1 MCGIF
6 GWITD
11 KHKGTPDFETGKRL
25 TDLLAHRGPDDSG
38 YRLIQNCFL
47 GHRRLSIID
56 LSEAGRQPFA
66 SPDNRYH
73 MVFNGE
79 IYNYI
84 EVREELEAAGL
95 NFSTKSDT
103 EVLLKAYIKWGAAC
117 LDKVEGM
124 FAFAIY
130 DSFSHELFLCRDHI
144 GQKPLYYTYKN
155 GHFIFSSELRSIIK
169 HPAVDPRVDIE
180 SLLKYNLYDFA
191 PYDKSILKG
200 VYKLPPA
207 HYLKLKDGK
216 ISLHRYWN
224 SIPKAAAGI
233 TMEDALER
241 IDELMLSSVEKHL
254 RADVPYGVFLS
265 GGLDSSLI
273 VSYARRVLKDKEL
286 KTFSVSV
293 DFENFNEA
301 DVAASVAEKYK
312 TAHNVLHMGEK
323 ELKHSIN
330 VMIDHIDEPMA
341 DPGLINAHFISA
353 NAVKDIKV
361 ALAGDGGDELF
372 AGYIT
377 FKAESIA
384 KIMGKSPEFV
394 IAFLKFIVRRFV
406 PSSQKYMSLDF
417 RLNGF
422 LKGFPGPEL
431 LRNQCWVGAMPPE
444 AIHNLYK
451 NIDIP
456 VKFFNREL
464 NENNIFSELIQ
475 VSQPVKDSN
484 LVDKML
490 FQYQKFFLPEFVC
503 AHTDRASMRASLEVR
518 SPLIHKPLIEFANSL
533 PKELKVKN
541 GKLKRIFF
549 ELAARH
555 ALPDKVLNHPKQ
567 GFIFPVA
574 GWLRS
579 HLKETMD
586 EILSEKNVSQ
596 IGIIDYS
603 KVKQMKLEHIS
614 GKFNHY
620 KPLWNL
626 VIFFKWLR
634 NFPEVNI

>member
-6 GWITD
+6 GWVTD
-11 KHKGTPDFETGKRL
+11 KHKGAPDFETGKSL
-25 TDLLAHRGPDDSG
+25 TDLLVHRGPDDSG

-66 SPDNRYH
+66 SPDNRHH

-79 IYNYI
+79 IYNYLEI
-84 EVREELEAAGL
+84 RKELEQIGIG
-95 NFSTKSDT
+95 FSTKSDT
-103 EVLLKAYIKWGAAC
+103 EVLLNAYIKWGAAC
-117 LDKVEGM
+117 LDKIEGM

-130 DSFSHELFLCRDHI
+130 DSLSHEFFLCRDHI

-169 HPAVDPRVDIE
+169 HPVVDPRVDIE
-180 SLLKYNLYDFA
+180 SLLKYNLYDFT
-191 PYDKSILKG
+191 PYDKSILKD

-207 HYLKLKDGK
+207 HYLIFKEGK
-216 ISLHRYWN
+216 ININMYWN
-224 SIPKAAAGI
+224 SVPEVDNCI

-241 IDELMLSSVEKHL
+241 IDALMLSSVEKHL

-265 GGLDSSLI
+265 GGIDSSLI
-273 VSYARRVLKDKEL
+273 TSYARRVLGGNEL
-286 KTFSVSV
+286 KTFSVAV
-293 DFENFNEA
+293 EFENFNEA
-301 DVAASVAEKYK
+301 DVAASVAGKYK
-312 TAHNVLHMGEK
+312 TTHKILHMGEE

-330 VMIDHIDEPMA
+330 VMINHLDEPMA

-384 KIMGKSPEFV
+384 KIMGKAPEFV
-394 IAFLKFIVRRFV
+394 SAFLKFIVRRLL
-406 PSSQKYMSLDF
+406 PSSPKYMSLDF

-431 LRNQCWVGAMPPE
+431 LRNQCWIGAMTPE
-444 AIHNLYK
+444 VIRGLYK
-451 NIDIP
+451 DIDISGA
-456 VKFFNREL
+456 FFNRDLKGE
-464 NENNIFSELIQ
+464 NIFSELVQ

-503 AHTDRASMRASLEVR
+503 AHTDRASMKVSLEVR
-518 SPLIHKPLIEFANSL
+518 SPLIHKPLIEFANRL

-541 GKLKRIFF
+541 GRLKRILFD
-549 ELAARH
+549 LAERREM
-555 ALPDKVLNHPKQ
+555 PQEVLNHPKQ

-574 GWLRS
+574 GWLRT
-579 HLKETMD
+579 HLRDMME
-586 EILSEKNVSQ
+586 EILSEKS
-596 IGIIDYS
+596 ISESGMIDA
-603 KVKQMKLEHIS
+603 KIVKKMKSEHLS
-614 GKFNHY
+614 GRFNHY

-626 VIFFKWLR
+626 LIFFKWLR
-634 NFPEVNI
+634 NFPEVHV